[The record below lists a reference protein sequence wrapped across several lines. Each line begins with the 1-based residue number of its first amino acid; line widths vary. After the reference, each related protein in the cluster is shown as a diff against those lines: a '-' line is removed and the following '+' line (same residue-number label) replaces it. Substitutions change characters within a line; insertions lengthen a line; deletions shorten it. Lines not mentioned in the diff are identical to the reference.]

1 MGTLKLKETDGTWT
15 DLEIDAANVYIDS
28 GTYDH
33 YSGPYEVTPLV
44 TTQVL
49 TTKEKL
55 MDDNVTVY
63 MIPTQEIKNDAGGV
77 TFIVG

>member
-1 MGTLKLKETDGTWT
+1 MGVLKVKEDDGSWT
-15 DLEIDAANVYIDS
+15 ELGLGATNAYIGAKS
-28 GTYDH
+28 YEH
-33 YSGPYEVTPLV
+33 YKGSYQVTPLV

-63 MIPTQEIKNDAGGV
+63 MIPTQEIQNDAGGV